1 MAKSI
6 TPEQLARVESGR
18 KELRDPCVICGEQFN
33 GGDCN
38 HTVEDTEVIFN
49 IVQKLT
55 QQERAEIR
63 AKAVTHQH

>member
-18 KELRDPCVICGEQFN
+18 KGFGDPCVICGEQFN

-38 HTVEDTEVIFN
+38 HTVEETEVIFN
-49 IVQKLT
+49 IAARLT
-55 QQERAEIR
+55 KTEKEQIR
-63 AKAVTHQH
+63 NRISR